1 MNNREEW
8 SDTERSIQTM
18 IEKIQKE
25 YPDFWKETP
34 SPSEDIRYLKRY
46 QKKLRSRRR
55 RMNMAACFA
64 CVVIF
69 GSGMALWL
77 DSSAAYGVK
86 FALEKRYFEV
96 TGLVSA
102 TDPERVS
109 DENSMAVTIQDESQ
123 IETYKKFWDGLMIPG
138 YIPEGY
144 EFRELYIGKYN
155 DGLVMAQYTYK
166 NDNNDLIINM
176 STQRE
181 ENGMIWSDIERINQ
195 YGKDYLVTKDEI
207 TNTITV
213 STNLQNKTISISSK
227 NDSEDQIVKII
238 KEME

>member
-144 EFRELYIGKYN
+144 EFRELYIEKYN

>member
-144 EFRELYIGKYN
+144 EFQKLCIAKDIMGTAVANYIYVKNEIRLTIAMSSLIENQSGYLWTTSEQVRNGENEYRLWEDEFTGYQGIEVIIDGKIVSICGEL
-155 DGLVMAQYTYK
+155 
-166 NDNNDLIINM
+166 
-176 STQRE
+176 E
-181 ENGMIWSDIERINQ
+181 ENELERIVNSM
-195 YGKDYLVTKDEI
+195 
-207 TNTITV
+207 N
-213 STNLQNKTISISSK
+213 
-227 NDSEDQIVKII
+227 
-238 KEME
+238 